1 MKVPG
6 KSNAS
11 GFPQFGHSV
20 SEGSRCRHRQ
30 TKFEVS
36 CRKICR
42 ESVGQGI
49 VPFSEYTA
57 GKYRASLLN
66 SRQLKFCLSAVGIFG
81 FLAFES
87 SREALKDRS
96 EDEVRHTD

>member
-1 MKVPG
+1 MLPLD
-6 KSNAS
+6 AS
-11 GFPQFGHSV
+11 
-20 SEGSRCRHRQ
+20 
-30 TKFEVS
+30 
-36 CRKICR
+36 RKR
-42 ESVGQGI
+42 ELKYFTWTV
-49 VPFSEYTA
+49 TA
-57 GKYRASLLN
+57 FTSLLN

>member
-1 MKVPG
+1 MVPR
-6 KSNAS
+6 A
-11 GFPQFGHSV
+11 
-20 SEGSRCRHRQ
+20 
-30 TKFEVS
+30 
-36 CRKICR
+36 
-42 ESVGQGI
+42 
-49 VPFSEYTA
+49 PFSCGQRNWIRT
-57 GKYRASLLN
+57 GTNLLN

>member
-1 MKVPG
+1 MTPSRVLF
-6 KSNAS
+6 S
-11 GFPQFGHSV
+11 GAV
-20 SEGSRCRHRQ
+20 
-30 TKFEVS
+30 
-36 CRKICR
+36 
-42 ESVGQGI
+42 
-49 VPFSEYTA
+49 
-57 GKYRASLLN
+57 SLLN

>member
-1 MKVPG
+1 LSTIRELVAIRAVFFDAYG
-6 KSNAS
+6 ACTAEAILDECFALDATVGAS
-11 GFPQFGHSV
+11 
-20 SEGSRCRHRQ
+20 
-30 TKFEVS
+30 
-36 CRKICR
+36 
-42 ESVGQGI
+42 
-49 VPFSEYTA
+49 
-57 GKYRASLLN
+57 SLLN

>member
-1 MKVPG
+1 VRFNMPR
-6 KSNAS
+6 SS
-11 GFPQFGHSV
+11 
-20 SEGSRCRHRQ
+20 
-30 TKFEVS
+30 T
-36 CRKICR
+36 
-42 ESVGQGI
+42 
-49 VPFSEYTA
+49 
-57 GKYRASLLN
+57 SLLN

>member
-1 MKVPG
+1 MPIVI
-6 KSNAS
+6 NN
-11 GFPQFGHSV
+11 GFSQEDFHKLLMN
-20 SEGSRCRHRQ
+20 R
-30 TKFEVS
+30 
-36 CRKICR
+36 
-42 ESVGQGI
+42 
-49 VPFSEYTA
+49 TA
-57 GKYRASLLN
+57 YETMASLLN

>member
-1 MKVPG
+1 MCTVG
-6 KSNAS
+6 T
-11 GFPQFGHSV
+11 SV
-20 SEGSRCRHRQ
+20 SILALSN
-30 TKFEVS
+30 
-36 CRKICR
+36 
-42 ESVGQGI
+42 
-49 VPFSEYTA
+49 
-57 GKYRASLLN
+57 LLN

>member
-1 MKVPG
+1 VL
-6 KSNAS
+6 A
-11 GFPQFGHSV
+11 
-20 SEGSRCRHRQ
+20 SRCS
-30 TKFEVS
+30 EVGLIAATHPS
-36 CRKICR
+36 
-42 ESVGQGI
+42 
-49 VPFSEYTA
+49 T
-57 GKYRASLLN
+57 SLLN